1 MAITKPDKAP
11 KDPKFQGTTVTQ
23 LDTLTLRDLDNAIDV
38 LSDKIKTTD
47 GSVSEATKKKAQKL
61 QAKYI
66 AQKGKTIRMY
76 EKNKKKGKLV
86 GVNKATLSVK
96 KMLEMEGKTVNV
108 ATSATAEFF
117 NLENTAAIIA
127 SGVALGGLMSVG
139 DGFGM
144 KLAWKG
150 ITSACKAMFTTGAW
164 NAVGSSLLLAGGG
177 TLAFILAKKAI
188 KKNMDK
194 NAILRDEA
202 ESGVEKKTYRD
213 HSYISNTAA
222 QSKLAAEAAV
232 NEDAFKHLLEIA
244 ANPNNDPK
252 VISQANKVL
261 AEARVL
267 QAKNKY
273 QAEVSVL
280 EAHLNAGTVTIGGK
294 EESIGEVYKRNLALR
309 EIEDLKTTKTTIIS
323 ETGLTPGDI
332 TNTVKLANNASS
344 MKLDDKK
351 KAVAGKT
358 RQEFIDSFA
367 GATPTDKTALGAAYD
382 KIQAEI
388 EYSKKLA
395 AGDFELDGTD
405 IKIDGKK
412 ASTIKSEADTAL
424 IEACKNSGLVD
435 EATVSAAT
443 SAAAIKTLA
452 TQLRAKYGTHLATI
466 NQNMSA
472 EMDAAMGK

>member
-1 MAITKPDKAP
+1 P
-11 KDPKFQGTTVTQ
+11 KLQGTTVTQ

-38 LSDKIKTTD
+38 LADKIKTTD

-86 GVNKATLSVK
+86 GVNKSTLSVK

-108 ATSATAEFF
+108 ATSAAAEFF
-117 NLENTAAIIA
+117 NGENIAAIIA

-150 ITSACKAMFTTGAW
+150 ITAACKAMFTTGAW

-177 TLAFILAKKAI
+177 ALAVIMAKKAI
-188 KKNMDK
+188 KKNMNK

-202 ESGVEKKTYRD
+202 ESGVDKKTYRD

-232 NEDAFKHLLEIA
+232 NEEAFNHLLQIA

-252 VISQANKVL
+252 VISQANKIL

-294 EESIGEVYKRNLALR
+294 EESIGDLYKRNLALR
-309 EIEDLKTTKTTIIS
+309 EIEDLSTTRTTTVTTT
-323 ETGLTPGDI
+323 ETSGKIFDA
-332 TNTVKLANNASS
+332 VKLANDNTKLKEQKEVVAKDKATYIASFGTS
-344 MKLDDKK
+344 GTPLTD
-351 KAVAGKT
+351 AQKT
-358 RQEFIDSFA
+358 SLE
-367 GATPTDKTALGAAYD
+367 AAYD
-382 KIQAEI
+382 KMKANV
-388 EYSKKLA
+388 EYSNKLA
-395 AGDFELDGTD
+395 AGDFELDGGD
-405 IKIDGKK
+405 IKINGKK
-412 ASTIKSEADTAL
+412 AVTIKGEADAAL
-424 IEACKNSGLVD
+424 VKACKNAGLID

-443 SAAAIKTLA
+443 TATAVSKLA

-466 NQNMSA
+466 NQNMTA